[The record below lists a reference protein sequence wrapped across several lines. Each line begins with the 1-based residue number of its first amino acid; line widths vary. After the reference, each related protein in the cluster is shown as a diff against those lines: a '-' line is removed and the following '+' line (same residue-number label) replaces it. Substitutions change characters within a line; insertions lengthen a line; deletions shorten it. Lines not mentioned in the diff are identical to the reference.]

1 MCDEC
6 TGHHKTFLAGV
17 TVVAFGNKVSLCVNL
32 CDSVMVS
39 VFFYSSHHRS
49 VMHLSHSLLGSEH
62 SAVWTSAASA
72 EVHDSGMVYT
82 PVRCLLQCG
91 SIDRLVW
98 VSVELLCLVVFC
110 FCLLVLFH
118 VCVCVRACVRACVCV
133 CVCSLLSLLVSFSP
147 SFFFFKYSLPVC
159 FFPFLKIFFSVCVSV
174 CVSVRVCVRA
184 CVRACVCVSS
194 CVRVWVCVR
203 ACVVVFLVVF
213 FQISLPIII
222 F

>member
-118 VCVCVRACVRACVCV
+118 VCVCVCVRACVRACVRVCVRACACVRVCVRACVCV
-133 CVCSLLSLLVSFSP
+133 CVRVFSFEFACLFFSF
-147 SFFFFKYSLPVC
+147 FFFFKYSLPVC
-159 FFPFLKIFFSVCVSV
+159 FFPF
-174 CVSVRVCVRA
+174 
-184 CVRACVCVSS
+184 
-194 CVRVWVCVR
+194 
-203 ACVVVFLVVF
+203 
-213 FQISLPIII
+213 
-222 F
+222 